1 MSILDSKKNV
11 ENTSELVETVL
22 NVAKININA
31 SAGVSLEKRGRLNS
45 YLTSSVGNVQVDAA
59 VKGPTILGNLVDII
73 TYFVSTW
80 DTTRTSTGSSTSTQ
94 VKLPLVSTGNYNMT
108 VFWGDGT
115 SDVITTWNQAETTHT
130 YATAGTYTIYI
141 KGICRGWRFN
151 NTGDRIKFMDVS
163 NWGPLVLSTDA
174 AFFGCT
180 NMNFTATDAPKIT
193 TPSFVNMFRS
203 SGNVPESGQGTLIGT
218 TRYFSFNSNIN
229 HWDVTIV
236 TNMQECFSSGFS
248 RLGLFNQPLGNWNVS
263 NVTNMSAMF
272 RSQNFFNQN
281 LNGWDTSNVTD
292 MSSMIN
298 EAVNFRN
305 GGESGVSA
313 TPVALTWNVGKVT
326 TFNDFTYSISHQ
338 FNCDVSSWDVSSCTN
353 FNRMFHGC
361 NTFNSNL
368 SNWDVSRATTFNAA
382 FTNCS
387 SFNNGGSPLT
397 WKATRATVFQNI
409 FENCSSLNVPIDIKF
424 SKMNI
429 GTGFNNNQI
438 FAIKKQSDGKFII
451 GGSNFTTYSGVSTPR
466 LVRIN
471 PDGLRDVSFNVGTGF
486 NGSVETIDIQSDGK
500 IIVGG
505 NFTSYNGTSI
515 NRIIRLNT
523 DATVDTSFSVGT
535 GFNSTVFTI
544 NIQSDGKI
552 IVGGNFTS
560 YNGTSINRI
569 IRLNSDGTI
578 DTGFTV
584 GTGFQDQVYYS
595 ALQSDGKII
604 VGGQFISYN
613 GTSSNRIIRL
623 NSDGTIDTGFS
634 IGTGFNG
641 NVWAIKISGTSIY
654 IGGEFTQYNGVTNER
669 LVMLN
674 SDGTINTSFTCLG
687 FNNIVYAID
696 IQSDDKVI
704 VGGSFTSYNSVTHN
718 RIIRLNTDGTIDN
731 SFRSREGFNN
741 EVRFILVEPN
751 DEILVG
757 GFFGLYDILGQARFI
772 RLYSD
777 GLSASTNGFVTL
789 RRMFHGATT
798 FNNGGTDDIN
808 NWDVSVVNNLD
819 STFGGDNAG
828 TSCKFNRA
836 IGNWNVGNV
845 TTFSN
850 TFRNNTIFNQQI
862 GNWNTSKGI
871 LMNQMFNVSNSFN
884 QNIGAW
890 DVSNVTDFD
899 SMFRDT
905 GGSGFDNAGSDDIGN
920 WVLNSN
926 ANVSLRRMFQG
937 CRFNRDIGNWNT
949 NRVTTMEG
957 TFTFASQFNKDI
969 GSWDVSNVT
978 NFSNMFYGAAAF
990 NQNVGSWDVSKGTN
1004 FFSMFYQAYDFNN
1017 GGSPDIDNW
1026 RFSTTAT
1033 ITNFGFFF
1041 HTASAFTQ
1049 SIDNWNTERVQQMGY
1064 MFASPGIGSNSKE
1077 SLRFWNISSL
1087 TNANFI
1093 VFNSSITNYDTL
1105 LINWASQAPLIQ
1117 NSVTAN
1123 FSTSTYSSAAAQYRA
1138 LLTRSNTSV
1147 NISGAVDNGS
1157 GLIRITTSAVHNLTT
1172 DNLVTISGVTGTTE
1186 ANGFWQVI
1194 VISTTQIDL
1203 VGSAFNNT
1211 YVSGGAVKT
1220 GYGWTITDGGQ
1231 I

>member
-130 YATAGTYTIYI
+130 YASAGTYTIYI
-141 KGICRGWRFN
+141 KGICTGWRFN
-151 NTGDRIKFMDVS
+151 NTGDRLKLMDVS

-174 AFFGCT
+174 AFFGCE
-180 NMNFTATDAPKIT
+180 NMNSTAADAPKIT
-193 TPSFVNMFRS
+193 TNNLTSTFAN
-203 SGNVPESGQGTLIGT
+203 
-218 TRYFSFNSNIN
+218 
-229 HWDVTIV
+229 
-236 TNMQECFSSGFS
+236 C
-248 RLGLFNQPLGNWNVS
+248 GLFNGDVSKWDVSGVQFFGGIANFPNGQLFRGGMFSECISFNQDISSWDMSSARVLTFMFWNAFRFNNGNSDGIKNWNTSNVESVQQMFARNHDSNPYSQQYLTDNFGTSSYISLSDTDFNQPIGNWNVS
-263 NVTNMSAMF
+263 KVVNMSRLFSSNSFGNRNVA
-272 RSQNFFNQN
+272 FNQ
-281 LNGWDTSNVTD
+281 
-292 MSSMIN
+292 
-298 EAVNFRN
+298 
-305 GGESGVSA
+305 
-313 TPVALTWNVGKVT
+313 
-326 TFNDFTYSISHQ
+326 
-338 FNCDVSSWDVSSCTN
+338 
-353 FNRMFHGC
+353 
-361 NTFNSNL
+361 NL
-368 SNWDVSRATTFNAA
+368 SNWDVSRVTA
-382 FTNCS
+382 FDTAFASANN
-387 SFNNGGSPLT
+387 FNNGGAPLT